1 MKVGNKTGVT
11 FFSLKHKTFKGINSL
26 VVQWFGLCAFT
37 AEDMGLIPSQG
48 PKNVPQATWHSKEK
62 KKKKKIKCFKIHRTL
77 FFKYLKVIQ

>member
-48 PKNVPQATWHSKEK
+48 TAIPHAGGK
-62 KKKKKIKCFKIHRTL
+62 
-77 FFKYLKVIQ
+77 